1 MQLEY
6 AYLANSAGFLQD
18 GRLVVFGA
26 DIEGVETNGFPAV
39 ASNLVIVSKFWIMPD
54 DPLEGH
60 TVSIDI
66 TMPSGHRSSI
76 TANEPLNTM
85 RNRRD
90 AMRPSAAQ
98 VIVNLVMV
106 MEEAGNY
113 LFHLIADGHEVK
125 TIPLYAA
132 QTGPG
137 AAIPENAAS

>member
-26 DIEGVETNGFPAV
+26 DIEGVETQGFPAV
-39 ASNLVIVSKFWIMPD
+39 ASNLAIVAKFWVMPD
-54 DPLEGH
+54 EPVEGH
-60 TVSIDI
+60 AVSIDI
-66 TMPSGHRSSI
+66 TMPSGNRTTI
-76 TANEPLNTM
+76 TTSEPLDTM

-125 TIPLYAA
+125 TISLYAA
-132 QTGPG
+132 QIGPG
-137 AAIPENAAS
+137 AAVPENAAS